1 MVELRHCHRLFVVN
15 QLSIDFYDKIIDKT
29 TYFQVVDL
37 LNPNSYRPLLV
48 RWSKNRGFYVENLF
62 TIQCESIDDLMAVL
76 DEGW

>member
-1 MVELRHCHRLFVVN
+1 MVLKFKKKQTNFE
-15 QLSIDFYDKIIDKT
+15 
-29 TYFQVVDL
+29 QVVDL

-76 DEGW
+76 DEGQFLRYS